1 MADRSSQEFRTLMI
15 GRLKFRFRPSVPV
28 IVQSEASEC
37 GLACLAMVLG
47 FHGQDTD
54 LPSMRRRTAI
64 SLRGTTLADL
74 MVLSH
79 RFGLESRPVRC
90 DPEDFAQ
97 LRRPAV
103 LHWEFNHF
111 VVLVKRTRNKVL
123 IHDPAVGVRSVSF
136 EEVSKKFTGV
146 ALELWPGSEFK
157 QSDKA
162 PRLKL
167 RDFWGQIRGLETSLL
182 GLLCVSL
189 VIQACAL
196 AMPFYMQLMVD
207 EAVVRQDANLAT
219 VLALSF
225 GLLMLVSVATNALR
239 GVMILFAG
247 SSLSFHMAG
256 ALVRHLVY
264 LPLDWFQKRHLG
276 DMVSR
281 FRSLQPVQAL
291 FTQGVVTV
299 VVDGVMAVT
308 TGAMMFLYSPRLAWI
323 VCGAVTLYLV
333 GRLLLYPAIRRRTME
348 LILSGALRDSRFME
362 LARSMQGIKVFGR
375 ESERHGNWLHHE
387 AQVTNAGIAVGRLE
401 VVNETLRA
409 SIFGVE
415 NLLVVFFGIGLVLE
429 ASFSLGMLFAFMSY
443 KTQFAGRLA
452 ALIEE
457 LLSIR
462 MLSIHLER
470 LSDIGLAEPEQGSLT
485 EAHMDCAGGLSLRK
499 VYYGYGELDTPVLRN
514 VSLDIAAG
522 KFIAILGGSGCGKTT
537 LLKLC
542 MGLIQPST
550 GQVLVD
556 GRPLA
561 SMGGRSFRREIAA
574 VMQEDCLLAGSI
586 AENISFFDA
595 HQRMDRVKSCAA
607 ALGIDQDIDALPM
620 GYESLIGD
628 MGSVLSMGQRQRVLL
643 ARALYKDAKF
653 LFLDEPTANLDPAN
667 ALRVQN
673 LIASLE
679 MTRVVVTHDEEFA
692 KRADRCFVVED
703 AGVKEWV
710 I

>member
-1 MADRSSQEFRTLMI
+1 MI
-15 GRLKFRFRPSVPV
+15 GRLKFGFRPSVP
-28 IVQSEASEC
+28 IILQSEGSEC

-47 FHGQDTD
+47 FHGQETD
-54 LPSMRRRTAI
+54 LPSLRRRTGI

-79 RFGLESRPVRC
+79 RFGLESRAVRC
-90 DPEDFAQ
+90 DPEDFSQ
-97 LRRPAV
+97 LRQPAV

-111 VVLVKRTRNKVL
+111 VVLVKSTRNKVL
-123 IHDPAVGVRSVSF
+123 IHDPAVGARSVSL

-146 ALELWPGSEFK
+146 ALELWPGTGFE
-157 QSDKA
+157 QSDKVE
-162 PRLKL
+162 RLKL
-167 RDFWGQIRGLETSLL
+167 RDFWGQIRGLETNLL

-207 EAVVRQDANLAT
+207 EAVVRQDSNLAM

-276 DMVSR
+276 DLVSR

-323 VCGAVTLYLV
+323 VCAAVTLYLV

-362 LARSMQGIKVFGR
+362 LARAIQEIKVFGR

-387 AQVTNAGIAVGRLE
+387 ANATNAGIAVGRLDI
-401 VVNETLRA
+401 VNEFLRA
-409 SIFGVE
+409 TIFGVE
-415 NLLVVFFGIGLVLE
+415 NLLVVFVGIGLVLE
-429 ASFSLGMLFAFMSY
+429 ASFTLGMLFAFVSY

-457 LLSIR
+457 LIAIR

-470 LSDIGLAEPEQGSLT
+470 LSDIGLAEPEQDSLA
-485 EAHMDCAGGLSLRK
+485 EVHADWVGELSLRK
-499 VYYGYGELDTPVLRN
+499 VCYAYGELDTPVLRD
-514 VSLDIAAG
+514 VSLDITAG
-522 KFIAILGGSGCGKTT
+522 EFIAILGGSGSGKTT

-542 MGLIQPST
+542 MGLLQPST
-550 GQVLVD
+550 GHVLVD
-556 GRPLA
+556 DRQLVSLGL
-561 SMGGRSFRREIAA
+561 RSYRRETAA
-574 VMQEDCLLAGSI
+574 VMQEDCLLAGSV
-586 AENISFFDA
+586 AENISFFDVD
-595 HQRMDRVKSCAA
+595 QQMDRVKSCASG
-607 ALGIDQDIDALPM
+607 LGIDKDIEALPM

-643 ARALYKDAKF
+643 ARALYKDPKF

-667 ALRVQN
+667 ARRVQN

-679 MTRVVVTHDEEFA
+679 MTRVVVTHDEDFA
-692 KRADRCFVVED
+692 KRADRCFIVED
-703 AGVKEWV
+703 ACVRECEF
-710 I
+710 

>member
-1 MADRSSQEFRTLMI
+1 MI
-15 GRLKFRFRPSVPV
+15 DRLKFGFRPSVP
-28 IVQSEASEC
+28 IILQSEASEC

-47 FHGQDTD
+47 FHGQESD
-54 LPSMRRRTAI
+54 LPSLRRRSGI

-79 RFGLESRPVRC
+79 RFGLESRAVRC
-90 DPEDFAQ
+90 DPEDFPQ
-97 LRRPAV
+97 LRQPAV

-111 VVLVKRTRNKVL
+111 VVLVKRIRNKVL
-123 IHDPAVGVRSVSF
+123 IHDPAIGVRSVSF

-146 ALELWPGSEFK
+146 ALELWPGSGFE
-157 QSDKA
+157 QSDRVA
-162 PRLKL
+162 RLKL
-167 RDFWGQIRGLETSLL
+167 RDFWGHIRGLETSLL

-207 EAVVRQDANLAT
+207 EAVVRQDSNLAM

-281 FRSLQPVQAL
+281 FRSLQPVQTL

-299 VVDGVMAVT
+299 VVDGAMSVT
-308 TGAMMFLYSPRLAWI
+308 TGVMMFFYSPRLAWI
-323 VCGAVTLYLV
+323 VCAAVTLYLV
-333 GRLLLYPAIRRRTME
+333 GRLLLFPAIRRRTME

-362 LARSMQGIKVFGR
+362 LARSMLGIKVFGR

-387 AQVTNAGIAVGRLE
+387 AQATNAGIAVGRLE
-401 VVNETLRA
+401 VVNEAFKGTV
-409 SIFGVE
+409 FGIE
-415 NLLVVFFGIGLVLE
+415 NLLVVFVGIGLVLE
-429 ASFSLGMLFAFMSY
+429 ASFTLGMLFAFISY
-443 KTQFAGRLA
+443 KTQFAGRMA

-457 LLSIR
+457 LIAIR

-470 LSDIGLAEPEQGSLT
+470 LSDIGLAEPEQGSLA
-485 EAHMDCAGGLSLRK
+485 EVHVAWVGGLSLRK
-499 VYYGYGELDTPVLRN
+499 VCYAYGELDTPVLRN

-522 KFIAILGGSGCGKTT
+522 EFIAILGGSGSGKTT

-542 MGLIQPST
+542 MGLLQPST
-550 GQVLVD
+550 GHVLVD
-556 GRPLA
+556 GRPLT
-561 SMGGRSFRREIAA
+561 SLGVRSYRHEISA

-595 HQRMDRVKSCAA
+595 HQQMDRVKFCASS
-607 ALGIDQDIDALPM
+607 LGIDKDIDALPM

-643 ARALYKDAKF
+643 ARALYKDSKF
-653 LFLDEPTANLDPAN
+653 LFLDEPTANLDPTN

-679 MTRVVVTHDEEFA
+679 MTRVVVTHDEDFA
-692 KRADRCFVVED
+692 KRADRCFIVED
-703 AGVKEWV
+703 ACVRECEF
-710 I
+710 

>member
-1 MADRSSQEFRTLMI
+1 MI
-15 GRLKFRFRPSVPV
+15 GRLKFGFRPSVP
-28 IVQSEASEC
+28 IILQSEASEC

-54 LPSMRRRTAI
+54 LPSLRRRIGI

-79 RFGLESRPVRC
+79 RFGLESRAVRC
-90 DPEDFAQ
+90 DPEDFSQ
-97 LRRPAV
+97 LRQPAV

-111 VVLVKRTRNKVL
+111 VVLVKRTRKKVL
-123 IHDPAVGVRSVSF
+123 IHDPAIGVRSVSL

-146 ALELWPGSEFK
+146 ALELWPGTGFE

-167 RDFWGQIRGLETSLL
+167 RDFWGQIRGLETNLL
-182 GLLCVSL
+182 GLLSVSL

-207 EAVVRQDANLAT
+207 EAVVRQDSNLAM

-276 DMVSR
+276 DLVSR

-323 VCGAVTLYLV
+323 VCAAVTLYLV

-362 LARSMQGIKVFGR
+362 LARAIQEIKVFGR

-387 AQVTNAGIAVGRLE
+387 ANATNAGIAVGRLDI
-401 VVNETLRA
+401 VNEALRA
-409 SIFGVE
+409 TIFGVE
-415 NLLVVFFGIGLVLE
+415 NLLVVFVGIGLVLE
-429 ASFSLGMLFAFMSY
+429 ASFTLGMLFAFVSY

-457 LLSIR
+457 LIAIR

-470 LSDIGLAEPEQGSLT
+470 LSDIGLAEPEQDSLA
-485 EAHMDCAGGLSLRK
+485 EVHMDWVGGLGLRK
-499 VYYGYGELDTPVLRN
+499 VCYAYGELDTPVLRD
-514 VSLDIAAG
+514 VSLDITAG
-522 KFIAILGGSGCGKTT
+522 EFVAILGDSGSGKTT

-542 MGLIQPST
+542 MGLLQPST
-550 GQVLVD
+550 GYVLVD
-556 GRPLA
+556 DRQLVSLGL
-561 SMGGRSFRREIAA
+561 RSYRRETAA

-586 AENISFFDA
+586 AENISFFDVD
-595 HQRMDRVKSCAA
+595 QQMDRVKSCASG
-607 ALGIDQDIDALPM
+607 LGIDKDIEALPM

-643 ARALYKDAKF
+643 ARALYNDPKF

-679 MTRVVVTHDEEFA
+679 MTRVVVTHDEDFA
-692 KRADRCFVVED
+692 KRADRCFIVER
-703 AGVKEWV
+703 ACVREREF
-710 I
+710 

>member
-1 MADRSSQEFRTLMI
+1 MMS
-15 GRLKFRFRPSVPV
+15 RLKFGFRASVP
-28 IVQSEASEC
+28 IILQSEASEC

-54 LPSMRRRTAI
+54 LPSLRRRTGI
-64 SLRGTTLADL
+64 SLCGTTLADL

-79 RFGLESRPVRC
+79 RFGLESRAVRC
-90 DPEDFAQ
+90 DPEDFPQ
-97 LRRPAV
+97 LRHPAV

-111 VVLVKRTRNKVL
+111 VVLVKIKRNKVL
-123 IHDPAVGVRSVSF
+123 IHDPAIGVRSISF

-146 ALELWPGSEFK
+146 ALELWPGTQFR
-157 QSDKA
+157 QLDKVQ
-162 PRLKL
+162 RLKL
-167 RDFWGQIRGLETSLL
+167 RDFWSQIRGLETNLL
-182 GLLCVSL
+182 GILCVSL

-239 GVMILFAG
+239 SVMILFAG

-256 ALVRHLVY
+256 ALVRHLVH

-281 FRSLQPVQAL
+281 FRSLQPVQTL

-299 VVDGVMAVT
+299 VVDGVMAIT
-308 TGAMMFLYSPRLAWI
+308 TGVMMFLYSPRLAWI

-333 GRLLLYPAIRRRTME
+333 GRLLLYPAIRRRSME
-348 LILSGALRDSRFME
+348 FILSSALRDSRFME
-362 LARSMQGIKVFGR
+362 LARAIQGIKVFGR
-375 ESERHGNWLHHE
+375 ESERHGKWLHHE
-387 AQVTNAGIAVGRLE
+387 ANATNAGIAVGRLE
-401 VVNETLRA
+401 IVNDSLKA
-409 SIFGVE
+409 AIFGVE
-415 NLLVVFFGIGLVLE
+415 NLLVVFVGIGLVLE
-429 ASFSLGMLFAFMSY
+429 ASFTLGMLFAFMSY
-443 KTQFAGRLA
+443 KTQFGGRLA

-457 LLSIR
+457 FIAIR

-470 LSDIGLAEPEQGSLT
+470 LSDIGLADPEQCSLDQSQV
-485 EAHMDCAGGLSLRK
+485 DCVGGFSLRD
-499 VYYGYGELDTPVLRN
+499 VSYAYGELDTEVLRD

-522 KFIAILGGSGCGKTT
+522 EFIAILGGSGSGKTT

-542 MGLIQPST
+542 MGLLQPSK
-550 GQVLVD
+550 GHVLVD

-561 SMGGRSFRREIAA
+561 SSCVRSYRREMAA
-574 VMQEDCLLAGSI
+574 LMQEDCLLAGSI
-586 AENISFFDA
+586 AENISFFDVDE
-595 HQRMDRVKSCAA
+595 QMDRVKFCASL
-607 ALGIDQDIDALPM
+607 LGIDKDIDSLPM

-628 MGSVLSMGQRQRVLL
+628 MGSVLSFGQRQRVLL
-643 ARALYKDAKF
+643 ARALYKEPKF

-679 MTRVVVTHDEEFA
+679 MTRVVVTHNEDFA

-703 AGVKEWV
+703 ACVREWV
-710 I
+710 HR